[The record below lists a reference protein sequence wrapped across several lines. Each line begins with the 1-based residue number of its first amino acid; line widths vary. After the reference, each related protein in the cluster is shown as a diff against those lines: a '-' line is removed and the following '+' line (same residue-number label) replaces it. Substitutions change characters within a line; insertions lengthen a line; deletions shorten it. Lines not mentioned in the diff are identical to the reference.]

1 MNAGRHAD
9 KGDPQ
14 CADGFGRVRNGFVR
28 HSRLRTG
35 TAHVKH
41 WNMGEITMTNSAYRP
56 FQAWSISSLLTGLA
70 LINFLDK
77 IALGMVAVPLMAE
90 LKISAF
96 KFGLLAGSFF
106 WVFSISGVVLSFLAD
121 RYRARWILFVLVASW
136 SILQIPLV
144 FAQGLMTI
152 LICRVALGAAEGP
165 SMPIA
170 MHALFKWFPNEKRN
184 LPLAILNQGAALGLV
199 VAGLV
204 IPLVSKH
211 IGWRFNFVLLAIVGV
226 VWCLLWLLFGREGNL
241 DAPRGVPDKT
251 GAASTL
257 DMSAPRVPYRRIL
270 SVPSVFI
277 LFLIGLAAYW
287 TSALFL
293 TWLPAYLQLGLGFDA
308 VTSGRLFSFAAL
320 LTAPYN
326 IALSLLSDRMLA
338 RGASSRTAR
347 VNFITAAFLLAGMLF
362 IGLAMVDIAPLPK
375 AVLLSVATCLPT
387 ICFGFVPAV
396 LAELVPAVQRSSIMG
411 IYLGIATSAGA
422 ISPMVMGR
430 LVERYHGTG
439 AFGYELG
446 FAIGGGL
453 LIVVALLGI
462 RYLHPE
468 RVHQRLVQAV
478 SGIA

>member
-1 MNAGRHAD
+1 M
-9 KGDPQ
+9 
-14 CADGFGRVRNGFVR
+14 
-28 HSRLRTG
+28 
-35 TAHVKH
+35 
-41 WNMGEITMTNSAYRP
+41 
-56 FQAWSISSLLTGLA
+56 
-70 LINFLDK
+70 INFLDK
-77 IALGMVAVPLMAE
+77 IALGMVAVPLMVE

-106 WVFSISGVVLSFLAD
+106 WVFSIAGVVLSFLAD
-121 RYRARWILFVLVASW
+121 RYPARWILLVLVASW
-136 SILQIPLV
+136 SVLQVPLI
-144 FAQGLMTI
+144 FAHGLMTI

-184 LPLAILNQGAALGLV
+184 LPLAILNQGAAFGLV
-199 VAGLV
+199 LAGLV

-211 IGWRFNFVLLAIVGV
+211 FGWRVNFILLAVIGA
-226 VWCLLWLLFGREGNL
+226 VWCLLWLVFGREGTL
-241 DAPRGVPDKT
+241 DGPRGASDKT
-251 GAASTL
+251 GGVS
-257 DMSAPRVPYRRIL
+257 MSDKSAQRVPYRSIL
-270 SVPSVFI
+270 TVPSVFI

-326 IALSLLSDRMLA
+326 IVLSLLSDRMLA

-362 IGLAMVDIAPLPK
+362 IGLAVINVAPLPK
-375 AVLLSVATCLPT
+375 ALLLSVATCLPT

-422 ISPMVMGR
+422 ISPTVMGR
-430 LVERYHGTG
+430 LVEHYHGAG
-439 AFGYELG
+439 AFGYQLG

-468 RVHQRLVQAV
+468 RVRQTHVRAA
-478 SGIA
+478 SSIA